1 MTELD
6 PRLNAAWWALRIG
19 LGAGPIIAGIDKYF
33 NVLANWEMYLS
44 PIGTRVLPLK
54 DTTFM
59 HAVGVV
65 KIIAG
70 IIVFSRWTKIGSY
83 IVGAWLIAI
92 AINLV
97 STGIFYD
104 LAMRDMEIAIG
115 VFALSQLSAA
125 REHPPVVEGVTQPA
139 KSRLTCD
146 SLISREQCNLQRGNP
161 CVKSAST
168 LWRGCSYFQGSRPL
182 PKRSRTSRS
191 STRTAPK
198 KSPMRQTTTL
208 ASVRSSVKPA
218 AMAS

>member
-1 MTELD
+1 MKELD
-6 PRLNAAWWALRIG
+6 PRLNAAWWALRTG

-44 PIGTRVLPLK
+44 PIATRVLPLK

-65 KIIAG
+65 EIIAG

-115 VFALSQLSAA
+115 AFALSRLSAA
-125 REHPPVVEGVTQPA
+125 REYPPVVEGVTQPA
-139 KSRLTCD
+139 KSRLTAT
-146 SLISREQCNLQRGNP
+146 P
-161 CVKSAST
+161 
-168 LWRGCSYFQGSRPL
+168 
-182 PKRSRTSRS
+182 
-191 STRTAPK
+191 
-198 KSPMRQTTTL
+198 
-208 ASVRSSVKPA
+208 
-218 AMAS
+218 